1 MLESR
6 DSSLKVALHNCVI
19 MKLSFSKADG
29 RSDPKKKS
37 ISRFL
42 QIYSS
47 SHQHHHIQNTVPC
60 PSQCSCLCY
69 FTQVLNPNL
78 ITPSLAGVLT
88 FCFKVETEATS
99 SDRLSLPSSFF
110 TSFLSVITFF
120 SLWFRK
126 RDKPLPN
133 TFCFLWKS
141 CLSFL
146 GFCFSSSLHRQC

>member
-37 ISRFL
+37 ISRFF
-42 QIYSS
+42 QIYSA
-47 SHQHHHIQNTVPC
+47 SHQHHHIQSMVPC
-60 PSQCSCLCY
+60 PSQCFCLCY

-88 FCFKVETEATS
+88 FCFKVEIEASS
-99 SDRLSLPSSFF
+99 SDISPIITLPPFSPFSFLF
-110 TSFLSVITFF
+110 TSFLSWNHFF
-120 SLWFRK
+120 CLTQKK
-126 RDKPLPN
+126 R
-133 TFCFLWKS
+133 
-141 CLSFL
+141 
-146 GFCFSSSLHRQC
+146 